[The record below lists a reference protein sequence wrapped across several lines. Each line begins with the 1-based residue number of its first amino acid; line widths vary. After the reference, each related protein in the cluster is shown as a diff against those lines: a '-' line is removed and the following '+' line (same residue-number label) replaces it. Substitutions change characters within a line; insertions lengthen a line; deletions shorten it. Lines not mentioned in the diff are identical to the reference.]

1 LIPFSCLAK
10 ELVHKFVEVPENMAY
25 DQESGKFKVNFIYE
39 NENIQNSND
48 SGKLY
53 MSHTCLEPS

>member
-1 LIPFSCLAK
+1 
-10 ELVHKFVEVPENMAY
+10 MAY

-39 NENIQNSND
+39 HENIQNSND